1 MLYKYRSI
9 EQFKFFV
16 DILVRKKLY
25 AARYFELNDP
35 MEGQYLY
42 TGSSDGVNKDIQQM
56 LNNKKN
62 RIRICS
68 LSKNY
73 QSPVMWSHYANG
85 HRGVVLGVEIDP
97 NKYNV
102 RSVFY
107 DGPMKINLKNL
118 NPNSSIDIL
127 TTKLQAWEYEEEE
140 RVFTIDG
147 GQFVDVVL
155 KKIIFGSRMNTRDKG
170 LIMDL
175 VESIC
180 PEVIVEDSAIN
191 HT

>member
-1 MLYKYRSI
+1 
-9 EQFKFFV
+9 
-16 DILVRKKLY
+16 
-25 AARYFELNDP
+25 

-42 TGSSDGVNKDIQQM
+42 TGSSDGVNKDIQQI
-56 LNNKKN
+56 LNNKKD

-68 LSKNY
+68 LSNNY

-102 RSVFY
+102 RSIFY
-107 DGPMKINLKNL
+107 DGPMKINLNSL
-118 NPNSSIDIL
+118 NTNSAIDIL
-127 TTKLQAWEYEEEE
+127 TTKLQAWKYEEEE

-147 GQFVDVVL
+147 SQFVDIDL

-180 PEVIVEDSAIN
+180 PEVIVEDSHIS
-191 HT
+191 

>member
-25 AARYFELNDP
+25 AAKYFELNDP

-42 TGSSDGVNKDIQQM
+42 TGSSNGVNQDIQQI
-56 LNNKKN
+56 LTSRKNK
-62 RIRICS
+62 IRICS

-85 HRGVVLGVEIDP
+85 HRGVVLGVEVDIA
-97 NKYNV
+97 KYNI
-102 RSVFY
+102 RSVYY
-107 DGPMKINLKNL
+107 DGPMRIDLNNL
-118 NPNSSIDIL
+118 NPNSAIDIL

-140 RVFTIDG
+140 RVFTLDG
-147 GQFVDVVL
+147 SQFVDIDL
-155 KKIIFGSRMNTRDKG
+155 KKIIIGSRMNTRDKG

-180 PEVIVEDSAIN
+180 PEVVVEDSNIN
-191 HT
+191 YT

>member
-16 DILVRKKLY
+16 DILARKKLY

-42 TGSSDGVNKDIQQM
+42 TGSSDGVNKDIQQI
-56 LNNKKN
+56 LNNKKD

-68 LSKNY
+68 LSNNY
-73 QSPVMWSHYANG
+73 QSPLMWSHYANG

-107 DGPMKINLKNL
+107 DGPMKINLNSL
-118 NPNSSIDIL
+118 NPNSAIDIL
-127 TTKLQAWEYEEEE
+127 TTKLQAWKYEEEE

-147 GQFVDVVL
+147 SQFVDIDL

-180 PEVIVEDSAIN
+180 PEVIVEDSHISY
-191 HT
+191 T